1 MTHATARSLEWM
13 QASLTLVFAAVKD
26 GRVRAVS
33 QAPAVPD
40 WARHLRT
47 MDDALARHDGAAAV
61 RAHDD
66 AHAAVLLAQSWDG
79 MLAVGAATLR
89 LAPRGAS
96 QSGARAD
103 ARRMYL
109 WALVRARGAGSLAG
123 VLRAGEAFAALG
135 DRHLVALS
143 ARIAE
148 TLSVAH
154 GSGDVPTTTCA
165 VPTGGA
171 IR

>member
-1 MTHATARSLEWM
+1 MTHAPGRSLEGM
-13 QASLTLVFAAVKD
+13 LAALTLVFAAVKD
-26 GRVRAVS
+26 GRARAEFS
-33 QAPAVPD
+33 APAVSD

-47 MDDALARHDGAAAV
+47 MDDALTRHDGAAAIC
-61 RAHDD
+61 AHDD
-66 AHAAVLLAQSWDG
+66 AHAAVLVAQSWDG

-89 LAPRGAS
+89 LAPYGS
-96 QSGARAD
+96 GPNGARAD

-123 VLRAGEAFAALG
+123 VLRVGEAFAALG
-135 DRHLVALS
+135 DRHMVALS

-148 TLSVAH
+148 TLPVAH
-154 GSGDVPTTTCA
+154 RSGDVPTAQA

>member
-1 MTHATARSLEWM
+1 MTHATGRSLEGM
-13 QASLTLVFAAVKD
+13 LAALTLGFAAVKD
-26 GRVRAVS
+26 GRARTE
-33 QAPAVPD
+33 APAPEVPD
-40 WARHLRT
+40 WGRHLRT
-47 MDDALARHDGAAAV
+47 MDDALARHDGDAAV

-66 AHAAVLLAQSWDG
+66 AHAAVLVAQSWDG

-89 LAPRGAS
+89 LAPNAS
-96 QSGARAD
+96 SPDGARAD

-135 DRHLVALS
+135 DRDMVALS

-148 TLSVAH
+148 TLPVAH
-154 GSGDVPTTTCA
+154 RRGDAPTARA
-165 VPTGGA
+165 VHTGGA

>member
-1 MTHATARSLEWM
+1 MTYATGRSLEGM
-13 QASLTLVFAAVKD
+13 LAALTLVFAAVKD
-26 GRVRAVS
+26 GRARGES
-33 QAPAVPD
+33 PPPALPE
-40 WARHLRT
+40 WAQHLRS
-47 MDDALARHDGAAAV
+47 MDEALARHDGAAAV

-66 AHAAVLLAQSWDG
+66 AHNAVLVAQSWDG

-89 LAPRGAS
+89 LAPYAS
-96 QSGARAD
+96 SPDGARAD

-135 DRHLVALS
+135 DRDMVALS

-148 TLSVAH
+148 TLPAAQR
-154 GSGDVPTTTCA
+154 SGDVPTVRA
-165 VPTGGA
+165 GSTGGA
-171 IR
+171 NR

>member
-1 MTHATARSLEWM
+1 MTHATGRSLEGM
-13 QASLTLVFAAVKD
+13 LAALTLVFAAVKD
-26 GRVRAVS
+26 GRARAES

-40 WARHLRT
+40 WGRHLRT
-47 MDDALARHDGAAAV
+47 MDDALARHDGDAAV

-66 AHAAVLLAQSWDG
+66 AHAAVLVAQSWDG

-89 LAPRGAS
+89 LAPNGS
-96 QSGARAD
+96 SPDGARAD

-135 DRHLVALS
+135 DRDMVALS

-148 TLSVAH
+148 ALPVAH
-154 GSGDVPTTTCA
+154 RRGDAPTAGA

>member
-1 MTHATARSLEWM
+1 MTYAPGRSLEGM
-13 QASLTLVFAAVKD
+13 LATVALVFAAVKAD
-26 GRVRAVS
+26 RARTES
-33 QAPAVPD
+33 PAPAVVD

-47 MDDALARHDGAAAV
+47 MDDALARHDSAAAV

-66 AHAAVLLAQSWDG
+66 AHAAVLVAQSWDG
-79 MLAVGAATLR
+79 MLAVGEATLR
-89 LAPRGAS
+89 LVPYGS
-96 QSGARAD
+96 SPHSARAD

-109 WALVRARGAGSLAG
+109 WALVRARGTGSLAG

-135 DRHLVALS
+135 DRDMVALS

-148 TLSVAH
+148 ALPVAH
-154 GSGDVPTTTCA
+154 RPGDAPTTRA

>member
-1 MTHATARSLEWM
+1 MTYATGRSLEGM
-13 QASLTLVFAAVKD
+13 LAALTLVFVAVKD
-26 GRVRAVS
+26 GRARAES
-33 QAPAVPD
+33 QAPALPD
-40 WARHLRT
+40 WAQHLRT
-47 MDDALARHDGAAAV
+47 MDEALARHDSAAAV

-66 AHAAVLLAQSWDG
+66 AHAAVLVAQSWDG

-89 LAPRGAS
+89 LAPHGS
-96 QSGARAD
+96 SPNGARAD

-135 DRHLVALS
+135 DRDMVALS

-148 TLSVAH
+148 TLPMANRS
-154 GSGDVPTTTCA
+154 SDVSTARA
-165 VPTGGA
+165 VSTGGA